1 MGRKRFNCFGHLSL
15 LPAHVHMKPALHL
28 ERRKEEA
35 SVRALMWDCRLRG
48 VQRACQGR
56 EKQRERAKDGGV
68 TWEDSRPATPG
79 DSKETLNKDTS

>member
-1 MGRKRFNCFGHLSL
+1 MT
-15 LPAHVHMKPALHL
+15 PALHL
-28 ERRKEEA
+28 ERREEEA

-56 EKQRERAKDGGV
+56 EKQREPARDGGGV